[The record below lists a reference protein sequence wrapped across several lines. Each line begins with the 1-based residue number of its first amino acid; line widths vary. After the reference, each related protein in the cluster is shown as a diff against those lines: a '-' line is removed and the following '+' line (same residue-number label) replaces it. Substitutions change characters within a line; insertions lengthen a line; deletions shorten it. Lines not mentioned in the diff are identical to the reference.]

1 MSSLLPSKSDVD
13 AQGIFIKQFLSDAP
27 PYLALPTDKPRPPEL
42 KLTRADFE
50 CMLPFEIIHELKN
63 KFSGYP
69 TADIL
74 IASFNIL
81 LYQYTHQADI
91 IIGAALKTHQE
102 QRSEQNYDFA
112 PIPLHYHIEGNT
124 KFEEIL
130 NAGKNL
136 LQDANKIKSLSREQI
151 LSRLNI
157 YDCPSCSP
165 LFQVLFYYSTQE
177 DLRNISIY
185 NNNLMQ
191 KSDLCASIRET
202 NATLNCSLNYNTSLF
217 EKETIERMARQW
229 QVIISQLLTNNE
241 ILTKDLLKLHEI
253 DAQQI
258 SLWNQT
264 EFGPI
269 EKRPIQV
276 LFEEAVVLNPTAVA
290 LMHEGFT
297 LSYKQ
302 LNQRANQLAAHLL
315 SYYVNNFPENKLM
328 GICLDKSIDTIVS
341 ILAILKAGFGYV
353 PLDPINPLSKLHY
366 IIDDTNLTHI
376 LTDQRHA
383 QEFATLEK
391 PELQLYCLDAQHQ
404 DISWQSMENLALDYQ
419 CSDVAYV
426 LYTSG
431 SSGKAKGVMVEQ
443 SSVVNALK
451 WLQRQFTLKED
462 DRVLQFTPYGYDNS
476 ISEIFWPLIHGL
488 PVVIPKSCQAND
500 FDYLITC
507 INQNKVTTMQ
517 IGPVLLNSFIEYL
530 TPDNKSQVTSLR
542 RIFTGG
548 ADLTR
553 HLKEKILQKLNINLY
568 ITYGLTE
575 TPVTTCRR
583 LCSLD
588 KHKDRNCEP
597 IGNLVNNLKFYVLD
611 DYMQPVP
618 VGVYGELYVGGIGIA
633 KGYVNNQVLTQERFI
648 HNPFASPAELNANFN
663 TRLYRTG
670 DYVRWLPNG
679 DLEYL
684 GRSNGGM
691 RISGYSIPLNEIEAC
706 LMTFSLIKE
715 VVVLLYTNA
724 FAKTMVVAFFTLKKQ
739 FMHTEFQTDVMDSE
753 LKNHIAHHLP
763 SFMMPELFI
772 KLEQMPLTANGKIDR
787 QLLLKIPQTT

>member
-1 MSSLLPSKSDVD
+1 MSSSLSKRSDLEAELV
-13 AQGIFIKQFLSDAP
+13 FIKRFLSDAP
-27 PYLALPTDKPRPPEL
+27 PYLALPTDRPRPPEL

-50 CMLPFEIIHELKN
+50 FELPFEIIQELKN
-63 KFSGYP
+63 KFSEYP
-69 TADIL
+69 APDIL
-74 IASFNIL
+74 IATFNIL

-91 IIGAALKTHQE
+91 IIGAAIKTNRE
-102 QRSEQNYDFA
+102 QQSEQEYDFD
-112 PIPLHYHIEGNT
+112 PIPLRYHIEGNT
-124 KFEEIL
+124 QFEEIL
-130 NAGKNL
+130 KAGQVL
-136 LQDANKIKSLSREQI
+136 LQDANKIKSLNREQI

-165 LFQVLFYYSTQE
+165 LFQVLFYYSPHE
-177 DLRNISIY
+177 DLRNFTIY

-191 KSDLCASIRET
+191 KSDLCISIKET
-202 NATLNCSLNYNTSLF
+202 YSTLHCSLNYNVSLF
-217 EKETIERMARQW
+217 EQETIERMARQW
-229 QVIISQLLTNNE
+229 QVIMSQLLSNNH

-253 DAQQI
+253 ETQQI
-258 SLWNQT
+258 SRWNQT

-276 LFEEAVVLNPTAVA
+276 LFEEAVALNPTAIA
-290 LMHEGFT
+290 LVHEGLT
-297 LSYKQ
+297 LNYKQ
-302 LNQRANQLAAHLL
+302 LNQRANQLASHIL
-315 SYYVNNFPENKLM
+315 SHYATNFPANKLV

-341 ILAILKAGFGYV
+341 IIAILKAGFGYV

-366 IIDDTNLTHI
+366 IIEDTNLTHI
-376 LTDQRHA
+376 VTDQRHA
-383 QEFATLEK
+383 QEFASLQK
-391 PELQLYCLDAQHQ
+391 PELQLYCLDAEHQ
-404 DISWQSMENLALDYQ
+404 MISQQSMENLALDYQ
-419 CSDVAYV
+419 CSDVAYI

-431 SSGKAKGVMVEQ
+431 SSGNAKGVMVEQ

-488 PVVIPKSCQAND
+488 PVVIPKCCKAND
-500 FDYLITC
+500 FDYLVAC

-517 IGPVLLNSFIEYL
+517 IGPVLLNSFIEFL
-530 TPDNKSQVTSLR
+530 TPDNKSQVISLR

-648 HNPFASPAELNANFN
+648 KNPFASTAELKANFN

-706 LMTFSLIKE
+706 LMTYFLIKE

-724 FAKTMVVAFFTLKKQ
+724 FAKTMVIAFFTLKKQ
-739 FMHTEFQTDVMDSE
+739 FMNADFNTDLVDPE

-787 QLLLKIPQTT
+787 QLLLAIPQTT